1 MAMGAEE
8 VHHRIHWNFIL
19 GIHRET
25 PIKTRQAEPSMEGI
39 ERDGHANGWITI
51 DIVTLVHQATIAA
64 RTADL
69 HWKDPLIGGDI
80 QPVEPDLC
88 SMDDVLDLLE
98 RDIGEIVAINHHD
111 GAEGASPETVQR
123 FKGDLFIRSGLPG
136 LNPELSLECLSSA

>member
-8 VHHRIHWNFIL
+8 VHRRVHWDLIL

-25 PIKTRQAEPSMEGI
+25 SIKTRQAEPSMEGI

-51 DIVTLVHQATIAA
+51 DIVMLIHQAMITA

-80 QPVEPDLC
+80 HPVEPDLC
-88 SMDDVLDLLE
+88 SMDDVL
-98 RDIGEIVAINHHD
+98 
-111 GAEGASPETVQR
+111 
-123 FKGDLFIRSGLPG
+123 GL
-136 LNPELSLECLSSA
+136 

>member
-8 VHHRIHWNFIL
+8 VHRRVQWDLIL

-25 PIKTRQAEPSMEGI
+25 SIKTRQAEPSMEGI
-39 ERDGHANGWITI
+39 ERDGHANGWIAI
-51 DIVTLVHQATIAA
+51 DIVMLIHQAMITA

-80 QPVEPDLC
+80 HPVKPDFC

-98 RDIGEIVAINHHD
+98 RDVGKIVAIDHHD
-111 GAEGASPETVQR
+111 GPKGASPETVHR
-123 FKGDLFIRSGLPG
+123 FEGDLLVWCGLPG
-136 LNPELSLECLSSA
+136 LNPELSLERLCNA